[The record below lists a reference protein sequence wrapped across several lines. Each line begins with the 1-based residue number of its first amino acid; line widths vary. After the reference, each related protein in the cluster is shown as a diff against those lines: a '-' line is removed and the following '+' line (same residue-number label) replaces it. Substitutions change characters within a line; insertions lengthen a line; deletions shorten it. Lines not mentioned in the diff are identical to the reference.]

1 MATPYRGFEVIFTQ
15 KEGDRESIQVTEFF
29 TDEILFLERKEESF
43 IEVKENRGLSLTFH
57 SDSDESRLFMDGL
70 DSLPLRGLE
79 RDQQNGEV
87 YLSPNEKPVTLF
99 DHTNNDYPLIPGIY
113 QMRIIHHEK
122 SYYAWVKVVP
132 KQLDE
137 AQWEQMKD
145 ELEQELEGLA
155 KNHILK
161 KSGLSTTMQGVSLSL
176 LEQFF
181 VINNRF
187 SSVMAALTDLYRKVN
202 YSIQKDYPS
211 GSSRGLGVGYE
222 RQIGNESNRGYAFKT
237 SSQSITYDLPENR
250 LTKKIIE
257 SISKTLK
264 EFIAE
269 IEEIHKSRGTTVH
282 LGIFPNGEIV
292 SELGRL
298 KGIAEKMKGAIQWI
312 KTAPW
317 YESVGGYRDS
327 GIPFVMN
334 SDSRYRALYQ
344 IYRELN
350 NEKSKE
356 QVQRSY
362 STQWKRSDKLY
373 EIWGFVQMMKALTG
387 DLGFTPVK
395 GWIYNDDYKKSVYS
409 SELAANTEV
418 LFKRENISILLKYDA
433 LLPTQSR
440 LTTVQNPL
448 YTRGTHT
455 RPDGRMDVYDNE
467 IYIGSIIMDF
477 KYRPRIS
484 IWNESLIYQSQ
495 LNEVMKQLVSY
506 GDNVYSSY
514 LFGANESPMIHRISP
529 IHGVWAIY
537 PKRSGIQSTHEFPD
551 HKVSLIELTPGK
563 DNGNFVGKIKYTLNQ
578 LIESGNHFRGMFI
591 NKHEGCS
598 FASFEAVDSNSISMR
613 WSKE

>member
-15 KEGDRESIQVTEFF
+15 SGGDWENCIQVTEFF
-29 TDEILFLERKEESF
+29 TDEILFLEKREESY
-43 IEVKENRGLSLTFH
+43 IEVQENRGLTLTFH
-57 SDSDESRLFMDGL
+57 SDWEEAKLFMDGL
-70 DSLPLRGLE
+70 DSLPSRGLE
-79 RDQQNGEV
+79 RDPQNGEV
-87 YLSPNEKPVTLF
+87 YLYPNEKPVTLF
-99 DHTNNDYPLIPGIY
+99 DHTNNFYPLIPGIY
-113 QMRIIHHEK
+113 QMRVIHHGQP
-122 SYYAWVKVVP
+122 YYAWVKVVP

-145 ELEQELEGLA
+145 ELEQEMEGLA
-155 KNHILK
+155 KEHLLK
-161 KSGLSTTMQGVSLSL
+161 KSGLSSSMGGVSLSL

-202 YSIQKDYPS
+202 YTIQKDYPS
-211 GSSRGLGVGYE
+211 GRSSGLGL
-222 RQIGNESNRGYAFKT
+222 RQARHVGNESVRDYASKMA
-237 SSQSITYDLPENR
+237 SKSITYDLPENR
-250 LTKKIIE
+250 LSKKIIE

-269 IEEIHKSRGTTVH
+269 IEEIQKSRGTT
-282 LGIFPNGEIV
+282 LPLDIYPNDQIF

-298 KGIAEKMKGAIQWI
+298 KVIAEKMKGAIQWI

-317 YESVGGYRDS
+317 YENVGVYRDS

-356 QVQRSY
+356 QVQRSF
-362 STQWKRSDKLY
+362 SSQWKRSDKLF
-373 EIWGFVQMMKALTG
+373 EIWGFVQIMKALTG

-395 GWIYNDDYKKSVYS
+395 GWIYNDDYKNNVS
-409 SELAANTEV
+409 SPELPANTEV
-418 LFKRENISILLKYDA
+418 LFTKENISILLKYDA

-440 LTTVQNPL
+440 LTTAQNPL

-455 RPDGRMDVYDNE
+455 RPDGRLDVYDDE

-477 KYRPRIS
+477 KYRPRIA
-484 IWNESLIYQSQ
+484 IWNESLIHQSQ
-495 LNEVMKQLVSY
+495 LNEVMRQLVSY

-514 LFGANESPMIHRISP
+514 LFGANGSPMIHRISP
-529 IHGVWAIY
+529 IHEVWAIY
-537 PKRSGIQSTHEFPD
+537 PKRSGIPSTHEYPD

-563 DNGNFVGKIKYTLNQ
+563 NNENFVEKIKYTLDH
-578 LIESGNHFRGMFI
+578 LIETGILFRG
-591 NKHEGCS
+591 CL
-598 FASFEAVDSNSISMR
+598 
-613 WSKE
+613 